1 MIALSIGKST
11 YDTTV
16 PVEQYP
22 IENSK
27 NLIKE
32 KLESS
37 GGSGSNVAY
46 LLGKWNT
53 ESYFAGV
60 VGYDD
65 FGSFIKKDLE
75 SVSVHTNF
83 LEVNYERK
91 TTTTF
96 IIANKATTSRTQL
109 MIEPEVYHLKKYDYD
124 IVPDLIYSDGYEYS
138 ATMSALNKFP
148 NAISVLGAGLNYA
161 DPKEV
166 VSLAKEF
173 KYVVFSLEF
182 ACQTT
187 RMRVDVNN
195 PTHLLNLYKELHEKF
210 PKNEVIVTLQNQG
223 ALFSINGEVKIMQTL
238 PVNEVDRSG
247 AGDVFDGALLY
258 ALGKGYSLEVA
269 VRLANIAAALST
281 TKMGAKTSIPLLSD
295 VISQYEMKFGRLDEA
310 INATS
315 QVSTVSN
322 PQGSEGNNASIPP
335 VETAPS
341 NMNPQMNLPK
351 QNEMPLPNPNI
362 STEEKTQQ

>member
-16 PVEQYP
+16 PVDAYP
-22 IENSK
+22 VENSK

-46 LLGKWNT
+46 LLGKWNNET
-53 ESYFAGV
+53 YFAGV

-65 FGSFIKKDLE
+65 FGTFIKKDLE

-83 LEVNYERK
+83 LEINYERK

-96 IIANKATTSRTQL
+96 IIANKANTSRTQL
-109 MIEPEVYHLKKYDYD
+109 MIEPEVYHLKKYEFDTT
-124 IVPDLIYSDGYEYS
+124 PDVIYTDGYEYS
-138 ATMSALNKFP
+138 ATMAALHKFP

-166 VSLAKEF
+166 LSIAKEV
-173 KYVVFSLEF
+173 KYIVFSLEF
-182 ACQTT
+182 ACQATK
-187 RMRVDVNN
+187 MRVEVDN
-195 PTHLLNLYKELHEKF
+195 PTHLLNLYKELRLKF
-210 PKNEVIVTLQNQG
+210 PTNHIIVTLQNKG
-223 ALFSINGEVKIMQTL
+223 AMFEVNGEVKLMQTL
-238 PVNEVDRSG
+238 PVAEVDRSG

-258 ALGKGYSLEVA
+258 GLGKGYDLEVS

-281 TKMGAKTSIPLLSD
+281 TKMGAKNSIPLLSD
-295 VISQYEMKFGRLDEA
+295 VISQYEVKFGKLGENGEGAQLEPNAQTNNGANPVPTEA
-310 INATS
+310 NMEMPKPTTD
-315 QVSTVSN
+315 Q
-322 PQGSEGNNASIPP
+322 NN
-335 VETAPS
+335 
-341 NMNPQMNLPK
+341 NLPL
-351 QNEMPLPNPNI
+351 QG
-362 STEEKTQQ
+362 